1 MRVLVVSPYILCMH
15 VLLPLRVLVVSP
27 YILCMHVLLPIC
39 SLGFRIVFMVQ
50 HTIRRFV
57 FQVLSRTYS
66 IVNPK
71 HLLFELGKI
80 TETEASFA
88 VQKNYGSIKESRAIL
103 HIINYSKNC
112 KPEGM
117 LSLLATSFKAC
128 MHHLTFINMVQ
139 MTELEKKRKKKYYL
153 EARSGDCCLIS
164 VEPTRMFFP
173 YFFSIITLLGTHC

>member
-27 YILCMHVLLPIC
+27 YIPCMQNGVSELFLWFNIQSGDLFFNLHVGLLLATLGNKKRFI
-39 SLGFRIVFMVQ
+39 SL
-50 HTIRRFV
+50 
-57 FQVLSRTYS
+57 
-66 IVNPK
+66 
-71 HLLFELGKI
+71 LLFELGKI

-88 VQKNYGSIKESRAIL
+88 VQKSIKESRAIL
-103 HIINYSKNC
+103 HIINYSKF
-112 KPEGM
+112 GQGIVRIF
-117 LSLLATSFKAC
+117 LATSFKAC

-139 MTELEKKRKKKYYL
+139 MVFAATLGKRKGKKYYL